1 MAEVM
6 SLPAAILCMFNAD
19 LRVVACV
26 SSATATLL
34 ALSAATYRPK
44 GVILYSLDC
53 TRDGPL

>member
-1 MAEVM
+1 M
-6 SLPAAILCMFNAD
+6 SLPAAILCIFNAD

-53 TRDGPL
+53 TREDPL